1 MDMKFA
7 ELSLKDK
14 NKILELAREVNT
26 EVPMNELL
34 NRLEEMFDYSNYY
47 CFGLFLESRLIA
59 ISSGWLTTRFY
70 SGKQLEIDNIIVSV
84 AHRSKGYGEKFLAY
98 IEAWAVQKGCLSV
111 ELNTYVQN
119 AKSHKFYFNQR
130 YSILGYHFQKKVIDK
145 TMDINEKGQYNKFS
159 L

>member
-1 MDMKFA
+1 MNIEFV

-14 NKILELAREVNT
+14 SKILELARGVNT
-26 EVPMNELL
+26 EIPMNELL

-47 CFGLFLESRLIA
+47 CFGLSLESRLIA

-70 SGKQLEIDNIIVSV
+70 SGKQLEIDNIIVSTE
-84 AHRSKGYGEKFLAY
+84 HRSKKYGEKFLAY
-98 IEAWAVQKGCLSV
+98 IEVWAIQQGCLSV

-145 TMDINEKGQYNKFS
+145 TMDINEKEQYNEFS